1 MKNLFIFVIVLLSVA
16 CTRNYD
22 TTVVIDSE
30 DCVTSSY
37 SLKEQAKQSVQEMLN
52 KLDPPTRGFARTVAS
67 VEVIT
72 YGELFG
78 EDARTRTDS
87 IEWNFQPTRRY
98 YRPVLLL
105 TNFTNNS
112 GFAVLQPLFDED
124 DMAVD
129 EWENPSSLKYIAIT
143 DSGAMTS
150 AELISYGN
158 DYTSEETITPAELY
172 IETEDDF
179 YIGST
184 EPQKLIASLVLS
196 YTHRKENDPLYDLPN
211 LEDTID
217 YSEVDEVAEEQVG
230 PLLKTKWDQGI
241 PFNAYVH
248 TYNDAGDRR
257 PLGCTT
263 IAAGQILTYLKN
275 RSLFSYFGIYTSQW
289 SNIENEDFTQYNNSY
304 NNLSTAA
311 DNTAK
316 MLKQIADGIDVK
328 YNYGGRGGTFAYPK
342 QVQRYLEDDLGYNI
356 DRQISGRKAKRLK
369 NIVNSLNDNKPVF
382 MAGLGDLKRGHAWV
396 VDGYMSNEDSTTAK
410 HDFLIHCNF
419 GWGGDNDGWYL
430 IDTITSNLNN
440 DKLLDTGVE
449 IENRRYNWAFR
460 YLFFE

>member
-87 IEWNFQPTRRY
+87 IGWNPRPIQRY
-98 YRPVLLL
+98 YRPALLL

-124 DMAVD
+124 DMAVED
-129 EWENPSSLKYIAIT
+129 WENPSSLKYIAIT

-172 IETEDDF
+172 IEAEDDF
-179 YIGST
+179 YIGNT

-211 LEDTID
+211 LDDTID
-217 YSEVDEVAEEQVG
+217 YAEVDEVAEEQVG
-230 PLLKTKWDQGI
+230 PLLQTIWHQGI
-241 PFNAYVH
+241 PFNAYVQ
-248 TYNDAGDRR
+248 TYDDGQRC

-289 SNIENEDFTQYNNSY
+289 INIENEDFTQYDSY

-316 MLKQIADGIDVK
+316 MLKQIADGIGVL
-328 YNYGGRGGTFAYPK
+328 YNFLGGTFAFPK
-342 QVQRYLEDDLGYNI
+342 QVQRYLENSLDYDI
-356 DRQISGRKAKRLK
+356 DRQIGGRKAKRLK

-382 MAGLGDLKRGHAWV
+382 MAGLGDLKEGHAWV
-396 VDGYMSNEDSTTAK
+396 VDGYISNEDSTTAK

-419 GWGGDNDGWYL
+419 GWGGSNNGWYL
-430 IDTITSNLNN
+430 IDTITSNLN
-440 DKLLDTGVE
+440 DDDLLDEGVSE
-449 IENRRYNWAFR
+449 QSMRYNWAFR